1 MKTPTE
7 NIDALIRE
15 ALSEEDRAH
24 FDVEEPTLPEQ
35 VFSLFRG
42 RWRWMNVLIVVVMLA
57 LFVAAVVTGIRF
69 FEADDAA
76 TMLRWGAVAWLCWFA
91 VGFLKLWTWM
101 EMERFAIVREI
112 KRLELRVA
120 NLSARLREGE

>member
-42 RWRWMNVLIVVVMLA
+42 RWRWMNALVVVCMLA

>member
-1 MKTPTE
+1 MKNKAE

-24 FDVEEPTLPEQ
+24 FDVDEPTLSEQ

-42 RWRWMNVLIVVVMLA
+42 RWRWMNALIVFFMFA
-57 LFVAAVVTGIRF
+57 LFVVALLAGIRF
-69 FEADDAA
+69 FESDDVP
-76 TMLRWGAVAWLCWFA
+76 TMLRWGAIAWLCWFA

-101 EMERFAIVREI
+101 EMERFVIVREI
-112 KRLELRVA
+112 KRLELQVA

>member
-42 RWRWMNVLIVVVMLA
+42 RWRWMNVLIVVIMLA

-112 KRLELRVA
+112 KRLELQVA
-120 NLSARLREGE
+120 NLSARLRDGK

>member
-1 MKTPTE
+1 MKNKAV
-7 NIDALIRE
+7 NIDALIRD

-42 RWRWMNVLIVVVMLA
+42 RWRWMNALIVVFMLA
-57 LFVAAVVTGIRF
+57 LFVGAILTGIRF
-69 FEADDAA
+69 FESDDVP
-76 TMLRWGAVAWLCWFA
+76 TMLRWGAIAWLCWFA

-101 EMERFAIVREI
+101 EMERFAVVREI
-112 KRLELRVA
+112 KRLELQVA

>member
-42 RWRWMNVLIVVVMLA
+42 RWRWMNVLIVVIMLA

-112 KRLELRVA
+112 KRLELQVA
-120 NLSARLREGE
+120 NLSARLREGK